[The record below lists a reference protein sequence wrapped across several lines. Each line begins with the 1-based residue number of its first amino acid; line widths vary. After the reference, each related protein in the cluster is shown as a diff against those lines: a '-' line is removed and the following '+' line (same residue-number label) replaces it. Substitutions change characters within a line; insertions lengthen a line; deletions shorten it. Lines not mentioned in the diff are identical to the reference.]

1 MRILLR
7 LAYKDYLVIVR
18 DRAGLAMLFLMPLA
32 LVMIMT
38 SLQDTTFRAINES
51 GIKMVILN
59 GDRDSLGMAIEQEI
73 KRSDFFDIR
82 HEIDHK
88 VPTEQSIREAVA
100 AGRFQIGM
108 IIPPGATQH
117 IRDQVKTNVAGLFP
131 ADSTD
136 SAEQPAFDSLII
148 QMYID
153 PATKNSMRSTLQG
166 SIREFAARIESRI
179 ILNELTL
186 EINKR
191 MMLNIP
197 NLNGMNRET
206 VFYREEYVAH
216 GNKNVI
222 PNSAQHN
229 VPAWT
234 LFAMFFI
241 VIPFASAMIREK
253 EDGSLSR
260 LLTMPGSYATIL
272 LSKIL
277 VYLAVCY
284 LQFISIMM
292 MGVYLFPLVGLPALF
307 ISGKVISLTVIAFAA
322 ALAAIGYG
330 IAVGTIAR
338 THQQAAIFGSISV
351 VILAAVGGIW
361 VPIFMMPPFFRV
373 FSAASP
379 LNWGLNGFYDIL
391 VRNAGL
397 PDVLHYGIW
406 MVLFALLCVL
416 IALYYHKFNK
426 ESV

>member
-1 MRILLR
+1 MRILFR
-7 LAYKDYLVIVR
+7 LAYKDYLVIIR
-18 DRAGLAMLFLMPLA
+18 DKGGLAMLFLMPLA
-32 LVMIMT
+32 LVLIMT

-59 GDRDSLGMAIEQEI
+59 GDRDSLGTAIEQEI
-73 KRSDFFDIR
+73 ERSNFFTIR

-88 VPTEQSIREAVA
+88 TPTEQSIRDAVA
-100 AGRFQIGM
+100 AGKFQIGM
-108 IIPPGATQH
+108 IIPSGATQH
-117 IRDQVKTNVAGLFP
+117 IRDQVKSGVSGLFSG
-131 ADSTD
+131 DST
-136 SAEQPAFDSLII
+136 ELPAMDSLII
-148 QMYID
+148 KMYID

-186 EINKR
+186 EINEH
-191 MMLNIP
+191 MMVP
-197 NLNGMNRET
+197 VTNLNRMNREM
-206 VFYREEYVAH
+206 VFYKEEYVAR

-241 VIPFASAMIREK
+241 VIPFASAMIKEK
-253 EDGSLSR
+253 EDGSLAR
-260 LLTMPGSYATIL
+260 LLTMPGSYATIM

-277 VYLAVCY
+277 VYLVVCY
-284 LQFISIMM
+284 LQFVSIML
-292 MGVYLFPLVGLPALF
+292 MGVYLFPLVGLPALY
-307 ISGKVISLTVIAFAA
+307 ITGKITSLTVMAFAA

-361 VPIFMMPPFFRV
+361 VPVFMMPPFFRS
-373 FSAASP
+373 FSTASP
-379 LNWGLNGFYDIL
+379 MNWGLNGFYDIL
-391 VRNAGL
+391 VRNASL
-397 PDVLHYGIW
+397 ADVLHYGIW
-406 MVLFALLCVL
+406 MFLFSLSCLMV
-416 IALYYHKFNK
+416 ALYYHKLKK
-426 ESV
+426 EFS